1 MLPALSTSGR
11 CNDSDESNIEAKSHV
26 YLIAGSRIS
35 KRRRSPRNLGPACRK
50 ARESLSLSPQCYLLY
65 DSLWFCPTKEKA
77 TEQHYLGTRWGLTG
91 FGRWLV
97 WENLIFSRVYHVI
110 KNVTLWRHQSLKPS
124 SAVTAEGK
132 SVVRTDYSELAPIVM
147 ADVLYAACENYVSQV
162 ALFMV
167 LETHAVSPYRALW
180 TWPEQ
185 LRGSFGPL
193 YYVTE

>member
-1 MLPALSTSGR
+1 M
-11 CNDSDESNIEAKSHV
+11 

-35 KRRRSPRNLGPACRK
+35 KRRRSSWNFLRAC
-50 ARESLSLSPQCYLLY
+50 LPQGKGISFFGSAMLLT
-65 DSLWFCPTKEKA
+65 LWLCPTKEKV

-91 FGRWLV
+91 FGRWLD

-132 SVVRTDYSELAPIVM
+132 SVVRTDYSELAPTVM

-167 LETHAVSPYRALW
+167 TPLETHAVSPYRALW